1 MPAPDPL
8 TYINLGP
15 QGTFRSS
22 GRVSTSPADVD
33 AIVAH
38 LRTRTPAKLAIHFHG
53 GLNNESA
60 GIEIANKMGQL
71 FKEAGCHPVSFVW
84 ETGVFETL
92 RANLGRIH
100 DTKLFKKLLTYA
112 LRWGAA
118 KLGLDIGG
126 RGPGAPIPA
135 AEVAARIEA
144 GETFGELDAI
154 TGARGGE
161 VLSDAALESLE
172 DELTTELETDFES
185 DPEMPTV
192 LDEAPAEGLRLETSF
207 ERARGVSL
215 AAAARFIAGIVVGVV
230 RRHMLNRDHGLYT
243 TVVEEILR
251 RVYLAELGEFLW
263 SGMKG
268 KAEAMWDSNAGLVG
282 DDLHGGRYFLEALAA
297 LQQSRR
303 ELTIDLVGHSAGSIA
318 VCGMLDAAAALPVAP
333 HFRNVVFLAPAARI
347 DRFERGV
354 MNRAALFDDFRMFT
368 MTDDLEKQD
377 QLFPPIYVRSL
388 LYLVSGCFEAEADA
402 EICGMQRFFGANP
415 PFASPLGKRLG
426 GFLRSPGQGRLV
438 LSTTDAA
445 APSGFRSQSTKHGAF
460 DDDASTRD
468 SIRSILG

>member
-15 QGTFRSS
+15 EGTFRSS
-22 GRVSTSPADVD
+22 GRVSTSPEDVD

-53 GLNNESA
+53 GLNDESA
-60 GIEIANKMGQL
+60 GIEIANKMGEL
-71 FKEAGCHPVSFVW
+71 FTDAGCHPVSFVW
-84 ETGVFETL
+84 ETGVIETL
-92 RANLGRIH
+92 QANPGRIH
-100 DTKLFKKLLTYA
+100 KTKLFKKLLTYG

-144 GETFGELDAI
+144 GETFDDLDAI

-161 VLSDAALESLE
+161 VLSDAALKNLE

-185 DPEMPTV
+185 DLEMPTV

-251 RVYLAELGEFLW
+251 RVYLAELGEF
-263 SGMKG
+263 
-268 KAEAMWDSNAGLVG
+268 
-282 DDLHGGRYFLEALAA
+282 GGRYFLEALAA

-402 EICGMQRFFGANP
+402 EICGMQRFFGVNP
-415 PFASPLGKRLG
+415 PFASPHGTRLG
-426 GFLRSPGQGRLV
+426 GFLRRPGQGRLV